1 MSNLSIVIP
10 SEVKGVFSLQKT
22 NPKQATTRRANSMG
36 LDPAHRTPRRFRLA
50 DPFHFVILSEAKNL
64 LFGLHHAAASSHVLA
79 AHRGYERFGMTRLKR
94 NRRAEVRLTY
104 TSRLLSGTHKNL
116 HAL

>member
-10 SEVKGVFSLQKT
+10 SEVKGVFSLRKT
-22 NPKQATTRRANSMG
+22 NPKQTTTRRANSMG

-64 LFGLHHAAASSHVLA
+64 LFGLHHAAVSSHV
-79 AHRGYERFGMTRLKR
+79 R
-94 NRRAEVRLTY
+94 NDKAEKKSS
-104 TSRLLSGTHKNL
+104 SRSTPYVHQQASLRHS
-116 HAL
+116 